1 MVSGRIQDMPSG
13 ERPREKLAMMGPGAL
28 SHAELLALFIST
40 GSRGRSAIEIGRDLL
55 AKYGSMGALG
65 SMPVG
70 ELAREHGLGLAKASK
85 LAAAFE
91 LGARVAREQVQ
102 AAGLDT
108 PERVFEMMG
117 PQLAH
122 LPQEQVVVVPVDTR
136 MRHMGTT
143 VVSVGTVNESTAHP
157 REIFRPVI
165 ARGAFGFVLVHNH
178 PSGDPSPSRADE
190 AVTRRVAEAAQLLQ
204 IRFVDHLIVGR
215 PSPGRAAY
223 FSFREAGM
231 I

>member
-1 MVSGRIQDMPSG
+1 MPSG
-13 ERPREKLAMMGPGAL
+13 ERPREKLAMLGPGAL
-28 SHAELLALFIST
+28 SNAELLALFIST

-65 SMPVG
+65 SMLVG
-70 ELAREHGLGLAKASK
+70 ELARERGLGLAKASK

-102 AAGLDT
+102 AAVLDT